1 MIKCPYCKVSIA
13 TRTNECPLCH
23 KNLIEAGVSKEEI
36 KKTPLDFPRM
46 GKLPALSGTLFD
58 KVYLLCSLNLVFI
71 SVAVEL
77 IFFKHIRVSWLMLSI
92 LAYFY
97 LFLRVTI
104 KKANLFPQ
112 KVLFQAILLSVVV
125 ICTRRILPEPN
136 IIFEFILP
144 IIYLLSMIIMGIFFL
159 VNYKKP
165 SRYLLNLITI
175 AALGLLPFG
184 VDLIEDVK
192 AHPMSITTA
201 ALGAT
206 MILTLFAFYA
216 KIIVSELKRNFHV

>member
-13 TRTNECPLCH
+13 TRTEECPLCH

-36 KKTPLDFPRM
+36 KKTPLDFPRR

-58 KVYLLCSLNLVFI
+58 KVYLLCALNVVLVSF
-71 SVAVEL
+71 AVEL
-77 IFFKHIRVSWLMLSI
+77 IAFRHIKLSWLILSLI
-92 LAYFY
+92 AYFY

-104 KKANLFPQ
+104 RKANLFPQ

-125 ICTRRILPEPN
+125 ICTRRILPEPDA
-136 IIFEFILP
+136 IFEFILP
-144 IIYLLSMIIMGIFFL
+144 TIYLLSMIIMGIFFI

-175 AALGLLPFG
+175 AALGFLPFG
-184 VDLIEDVK
+184 VDLIEDVH

-201 ALGAT
+201 ALGAA
-206 MILTLFAFYA
+206 MIITLFAFYA